1 MNLSFLKGDLSF
13 LKGEFPKKRAAVTIA
28 AVILVVGVVAGREKP
43 ALELVQERAPRAAVA
58 ADDGIDLDK
67 LRRGE
72 ASLPQNDPFSRKNFG
87 GQNPVAP
94 VAVPNVPAKPVA
106 PPLPFQY
113 FGKLIE
119 NGKTEVFVMRG
130 EELLSIAAGQKVG
143 DYRVDQL
150 TDSSISFTYLPL
162 KMKQTLDL
170 PAVN

>member
-1 MNLSFLKGDLSF
+1 MN
-13 LKGEFPKKRAAVTIA
+13 KKRVAVTVGA
-28 AVILVVGVVAGREKP
+28 LILVVGVVAGRERP
-43 ALELVQERAPRAAVA
+43 ALELVQEKAPQAAAA

-72 ASLPQNDPFSRKNFG
+72 ASLPQNDPFAGMKSMEK
-87 GQNPVAP
+87 QA
-94 VAVPNVPAKPVA
+94 AASAQAPAKPVV
-106 PPLPFQY
+106 PPLPFRY
-113 FGKLIE
+113 FGRLTE
-119 NGKTEVFVMRG
+119 QGKTEIFVMRG

-143 DYRVDQL
+143 DYRVDRV

>member
-1 MNLSFLKGDLSF
+1 MNLGFLKVDLSFLKGDL
-13 LKGEFPKKRAAVTIA
+13 PKKRAAVTVA
-28 AVILVVGVVAGREKP
+28 ALILVVGVVAGREKP
-43 ALELVQERAPRAAVA
+43 ALELVRERAPQAAAA

-72 ASLPQNDPFSRKNFG
+72 ASLPQNDPFARMKG
-87 GQNPVAP
+87 AEKQAATAP
-94 VAVPNVPAKPVA
+94 QSPAKPVA

-113 FGKLIE
+113 FGRLTE

-143 DYRVDQL
+143 DYRVDKV
-150 TDSSISFTYLPL
+150 TDASISFTYLPL